1 MACFRLFPN
10 IRSFNMIHLDMHRKV
25 VNDLLRAYK
34 YRIYPTDEQRLFF
47 AKTFGCV
54 RFIYNKMLHD
64 RISAY
69 EQTKVDGLTRK
80 HTTPASYKTAFPF
93 LKEVDSLALANA
105 QLNLNKAYKN
115 FFADPDPK
123 VGFPTFKSKKSNYHS
138 YTTNNQ
144 KGTVAIVNGN
154 LRIPKLKTLVKI
166 KKHRDFEGVIK
177 SVTISQTP
185 SGNYFVSILF
195 DSDASLAL
203 PPVTRKIGLDVG
215 LKDFCVAS
223 NGDKTANPKHFRKA
237 ERRLEKLQKTL
248 SRKKKGSSNR
258 KKMRLKVAKLHEKIA
273 NQRQHFLH
281 QLSVKMI
288 RENQT
293 IVIEDLR
300 VKNMLQNHKLAKAI
314 SEASWSEF
322 RRMLTYKAVWY
333 GRNLVVAPS
342 NYASSQL
349 CSTCGHKNPEVK
361 NLKVR
366 EWVCSAC
373 GSLHDRDINA
383 ARNLVLLAG

>member
-1 MACFRLFPN
+1 MEHTFGAYDTIKLR
-10 IRSFNMIHLDMHRKV
+10 RKV
-25 VNDLLRAYK
+25 VNSLLRAYK
-34 YRIYPTDEQRLFF
+34 YRIYPTEEQLLFF

-54 RFIYNKMLHD
+54 RFVYNKMLHD
-64 RISAY
+64 RKSDY
-69 EQTKVDGLTRK
+69 EQTKEDGIKRK
-80 HTTPASYKTAFPF
+80 HTTPASYKTEFPF

-105 QLNLNKAYKN
+105 QLNLNKAYAN
-115 FFADPDPK
+115 FFADPK

-144 KGTVAIVNGN
+144 KGTVAIVDGMF
-154 LRIPKLKTLVKI
+154 RIPKLKTLVKI
-166 KKHRDFEGVIK
+166 KKHRDFEGTIK
-177 SVTISQTP
+177 SVTISKTP
-185 SGNYFVSILF
+185 GGKYFASILV
-195 DSDASLAL
+195 DTDISLVL
-203 PPVTRKIGLDVG
+203 PSVTSKIGLDVG

-237 ERRLEKLQKTL
+237 EKRLTKLQKDL
-248 SRKKKGSSNR
+248 SRKKKGSRNR
-258 KKMRLKVAKLHEKIA
+258 NKARLKVSKLHEKIA

-281 QLSVKMI
+281 QLSIKMI

-322 RRMLTYKAVWY
+322 RRMLTYKSQWY
-333 GRNLVVAPS
+333 ERNLVIAPS

-349 CSTCGHKNPEVK
+349 CSDCGHKNAEVK

-366 EWVCSAC
+366 EWICPAC
-373 GSLHDRDINA
+373 GVLHDRDVNA
-383 ARNLVLLAG
+383 AQNLVKLAG